1 MFSNRLTF
9 IALAVACVTA
19 AGAGGYF
26 ASRPNTL
33 SAPAVAATSTEPA
46 ADTAALDRPV
56 EETEAVV
63 APEQGGAAVA
73 TPRIPAPRTPA
84 TSRNPEAMP
93 RRAEPTRNTR
103 TPPAE
108 SASTATRQNSPEVER
123 TWPAG
128 TQSPSQASSL
138 PSSPPATADIT
149 AAPVEERPAFESPR
163 APEPPQKVF
172 DELVVSANSVI
183 GLETETRISSETAR
197 IEDRVEAKV
206 TRDVRVGDIIAI
218 PAGSRAI
225 GSVIQVERGGKFK
238 ERARLGIRFST
249 LVLADGTR
257 LPMSTETI
265 YREGAAPG
273 NSSAAKIGGGAIGGA
288 ILGAIL
294 GGAKGAAI
302 GATAGAGG
310 GVAAVQVGDRQE
322 VTLAAGSPMTVRLLT
337 PLTVTVEQQ

>member
-9 IALAVACVTA
+9 GALALVCVAA

-26 ASRPNTL
+26 ASRQ
-33 SAPAVAATSTEPA
+33 
-46 ADTAALDRPV
+46 DTAAPAATAASSVPASEESVLDYPV
-56 EETEAVV
+56 EETEAIV
-63 APEQGGAAVA
+63 APERAGGQVEALG
-73 TPRIPAPRTPA
+73 TTTPA
-84 TSRNPEAMP
+84 TSANRAATP
-93 RRAEPTRNTR
+93 RRPEPTRSTP
-103 TPPAE
+103 TPPTQ
-108 SASTATRQNSPEVER
+108 SASPAAAQNSPAVER
-123 TWPAG
+123 TWPSNSQ
-128 TQSPSQASSL
+128 TQPQTSAL
-138 PSSPPATADIT
+138 PSSPATTAEIVT
-149 AAPVEERPAFESPR
+149 AAPIDDRPTLELPR
-163 APEPPQKVF
+163 SPEPPQKIF
-172 DELVVSANSVI
+172 DELVVSPNSVI

-206 TRDVRVGDIIAI
+206 TRDVKVGDIIAI

-249 LVLADGTR
+249 LVLADGSR

-265 YREGAAPG
+265 YREGEAPG

-310 GVAAVQVGDRQE
+310 GVAAVQIGERQE
-322 VTLAAGSPMTVRLLT
+322 VTLAAGSPLTVRLLT